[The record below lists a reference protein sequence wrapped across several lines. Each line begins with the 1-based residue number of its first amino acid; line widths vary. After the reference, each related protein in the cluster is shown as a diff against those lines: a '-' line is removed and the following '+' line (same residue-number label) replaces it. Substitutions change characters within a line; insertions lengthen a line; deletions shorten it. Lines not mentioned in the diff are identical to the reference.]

1 MVSNIYLNDLSRR
14 AKKDDFARWRL
25 GELLHEAEMEGMQ
38 VIIDKK
44 NKLIE
49 VKECRNYED

>member
-1 MVSNIYLNDLSRR
+1 MVSNLYLNDLSRR

-25 GELLHEAEMEGMQ
+25 GELLHEAEMEGMI
-38 VIIDKK
+38 VITDKK

-49 VKECRNYED
+49 VKEKSYESR

>member
-25 GELLHEAEMEGMQ
+25 GELLHEAQMEGYD
-38 VIIDKK
+38 VVIDKK
-44 NKLIE
+44 NRLIE
-49 VKECRNYED
+49 VKEKREYED